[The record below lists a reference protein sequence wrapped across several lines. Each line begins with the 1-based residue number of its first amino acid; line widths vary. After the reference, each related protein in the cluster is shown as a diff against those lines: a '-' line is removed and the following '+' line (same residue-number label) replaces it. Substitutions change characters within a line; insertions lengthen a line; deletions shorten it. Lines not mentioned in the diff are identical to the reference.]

1 MNAARPAAE
10 FRVDF
15 RRKQMGIA
23 SCDIDIKVFMGSET
37 IENADKFLEVL
48 NLVEEETIRTIVLDL
63 VFDVGEEF
71 AVVDEPLPVFL
82 PHGGN
87 LREIRVQ
94 SNDILLRIERKTDD
108 MVLVKTVRQ
117 EPRGKNLVKEIRFS
131 TTANASDDLDQM
143 VISLLNQEIQ
153 ILLALKHGVGSLPFI
168 Y

>member
-15 RRKQMGIA
+15 RRKQMGVATRDVDVEIL
-23 SCDIDIKVFMGSET
+23 MGSEA
-37 IENADKFLEVL
+37 IKDADKFLEVL
-48 NLVEEETIRTIVLDL
+48 NLIEEETIRTIVLDL

-94 SNDILLRIERKTDD
+94 SNDILLRIERETDD

-117 EPRGKNLVKEIRFS
+117 EPRGKNLVKEIGFP
-131 TTANASDDLDQM
+131 TPANASDDLDQM